1 MVEVWKAIPG
11 HEGIYEVSN
20 LGRVRSLDRI
30 KRNGKRMKG
39 RIVKLQEH
47 SNTGYVAIGLY
58 KDGLC
63 KMSLVHR
70 LVASAFI
77 PNPNNLPEINH
88 KDEDK
93 TNNQADNLEWCNRT
107 YNNNYGSRMEK
118 MLKTIE
124 PKMRKVA
131 QWDWGGNLIKIYP
144 SFNQASRETNISH
157 GTLGRLLRGQATN
170 NQFKFTFYEGNQ
182 VCCQEQRRVEA

>member
-1 MVEVWKAIPG
+1 M
-11 HEGIYEVSN
+11 YEVSN

-30 KRNGKRMKG
+30 KRNGRRIKGGMKRINQHPQTGYMFVNLCKDG
-39 RIVKLQEH
+39 KKRTNLIHRIVAL
-47 SNTGYVAIGLY
+47 
-58 KDGLC
+58 
-63 KMSLVHR
+63 
-70 LVASAFI
+70 AFL
-77 PNPNNLPEINH
+77 PNPNNYPCINH
-88 KDEDK
+88 KDENRA
-93 TNNQADNLEWCNRT
+93 NNNADNLEWCNRT

-131 QWDWGGNLIKIYP
+131 QWDWEGNLIKIYP

-157 GTLGRLLRGQATN
+157 GTLGRILRGQAIN

>member
-1 MVEVWKAIPG
+1 
-11 HEGIYEVSN
+11 
-20 LGRVRSLDRI
+20 
-30 KRNGKRMKG
+30 
-39 RIVKLQEH
+39 
-47 SNTGYVAIGLY
+47 
-58 KDGLC
+58 
-63 KMSLVHR
+63 MSLVHR

-131 QWDWGGNLIKIYP
+131 QWDWEGNLIKIYP

-157 GTLGRLLRGQATN
+157 GTLGRILRGQAIN